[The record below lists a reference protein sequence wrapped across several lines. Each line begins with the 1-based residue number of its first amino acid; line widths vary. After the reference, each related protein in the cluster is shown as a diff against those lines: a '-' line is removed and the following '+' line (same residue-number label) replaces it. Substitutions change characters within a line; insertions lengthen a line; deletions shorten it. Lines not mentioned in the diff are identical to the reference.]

1 MSVQPSV
8 SVVVSVHDCTSTIKE
23 SIQHILSAGL
33 DAEIIVVDDGSVDG
47 GVAGYV
53 RSLNNPAVMCFRNAS
68 PRGRGAAMRLGFA
81 AARRPFI
88 IVIAPDAALACDP
101 SAYRMMLEPLVEGRA
116 DMVVEADD
124 GTTKATSAY
133 TGYPRI
139 ERIMARGA
147 EAFGCIM
154 RNAGANRIMAFRRDR
169 LMALNL
175 SSNGGAALASEIMT
189 RAARGRWRIASVA
202 LPQPPGVTTPS
213 ESKPWRDALAG
224 ACALV
229 YFRFMD

>member
-8 SVVVSVHDCTSTIKE
+8 SVVVPVHDCTSTIKE

-33 DAEIIVVDDGSVDG
+33 DAEIIVVDDGSDDG

-53 RSLNNPAVMCFRNAS
+53 RSLNKPAVTCFRNAI

-116 DMVVEADD
+116 EMVVEAMSP
-124 GTTKATSAY
+124 AIRPQAAF

-139 ERIMARGA
+139 DRIIARGS
-147 EAFGCIM
+147 EVFGRIVA
-154 RNAGANRIMAFRRDR
+154 RAGANPIMAFRRDR

-175 SSNGGAALASEIMT
+175 SSNGGAALDSEVMA

-202 LPQPPGVTTPS
+202 LPQPVNITARS